1 MNRACLTIPIGV
13 VVLFISVLSGCAG
26 GREVPDHEKRNISR
40 EYAVGAT
47 LWFQRAAE
55 TRALYYQAYAL
66 ARLRLDGAL
75 RQGAHLSPAII
86 LDIDE
91 TVLDNSPYQAKLIL
105 EGEDYTPG
113 TWKRWTAMADAK
125 ALPGVVD
132 FLRHADSMGVS
143 IFFVTNRDADEADG
157 TLRNLRRQ
165 GVPQATGDHLLAR
178 KGVSSK
184 EPRRGAI
191 AQDYDLVLL
200 IGDNLTHFS
209 AVFERKS
216 VDDRAR
222 LVDSLRSSFGERF
235 VIVPNPMYGDWEA
248 ALYGY
253 NWSLPDSVRA
263 VMRTEQLIGD

>member
-1 MNRACLTIPIGV
+1 MNRACLTIPIGIML
-13 VVLFISVLSGCAG
+13 LFIPVLPGCTG
-26 GREVPDHEKRNISR
+26 GREVSDHETKHTSR
-40 EYAVGAT
+40 EYTVGAT

-55 TRALYYQAYAL
+55 ARALYYQAYAL
-66 ARLRLDGAL
+66 ARLQLDGAL
-75 RQGAHLSPAII
+75 RQGAHPHPAII

-113 TWKRWTAMADAK
+113 TWKGWTAMADAK
-125 ALPGVVD
+125 ALPGVVY
-132 FLRHADSMGVS
+132 FLHHADSLGVS
-143 IFFVTNRDADEADG
+143 IFFVTNRNADEAEA

-178 KGVSSK
+178 TGVSSK
-184 EPRRGAI
+184 EPRRGSV
-191 AQDYDLVLL
+191 AQDHDVVLL
-200 IGDNLTHFS
+200 IGDNLTDFS
-209 AVFERKS
+209 AVFERKT
-216 VDDRAR
+216 VEDRAR

-253 NWSLPDSVRA
+253 NRSLSDSVRA
-263 VMRTEQLIGD
+263 LIRMKQLIGY